1 VNSLRNT
8 LFAIYSSTHYHLHH
22 IGAPPDSTEN
32 LQDPFGSGGES
43 FVRYGLCPIDKHFDD
58 DAKDLQ
64 ILAYAK
70 LNAYDQ
76 DTHGHFFVST

>member
-1 VNSLRNT
+1 
-8 LFAIYSSTHYHLHH
+8 
-22 IGAPPDSTEN
+22 
-32 LQDPFGSGGES
+32 
-43 FVRYGLCPIDKHFDD
+43 VRYGLCPIDKHFDD

-76 DTHGHFFVST
+76 DTHGHFFVSFQCNLYDVFLDVNLLLIQFYL